1 MSLCSLFGFG
11 LCLGII
17 ETEKGN
23 FEVRV
28 FDSSG
33 FQNMKIEVN
42 YKKRE
47 NKARE
52 LIFLKFIQQDLMLV
66 DNSGVEF
73 AGN

>member
-1 MSLCSLFGFG
+1 MSLCPFFGFG

-17 ETEKGN
+17 EREKGN